1 MSNSEDRYI
10 SLLTDFGFMRIFGTA
25 PNKELLINFLNCLFN
40 GRKVIKD
47 LKYGNQEH
55 VGDVYVERKAIF
67 DVYCED
73 ADGEKFIVEMQ
84 NASQKYFKDR
94 SLFYSTFPIREQ
106 APKEQKWDYHLSP
119 VYTVAI
125 LNYDMHE
132 AAFDSSKIRHRVKL
146 CDTSTHR
153 VFYDKLEFIYIE
165 IAKFDKSVDE
175 LKTMYDKWLFVLK
188 NLSRLENR
196 PATLRDK
203 IFDRLFKLAEIAR
216 LNPAERYE
224 YEDSLKSFRDLRN
237 CIDYAEEKGIR
248 KGMAKGLAKGRE
260 EGEAI
265 GLEKGKKLE
274 KIESARNLKSLGV
287 PIETIATATGLST
300 DEITTL

>member
-1 MSNSEDRYI
+1 M
-10 SLLTDFGFMRIFGTA
+10 
-25 PNKELLINFLNCLFN
+25 
-40 GRKVIKD
+40 
-47 LKYGNQEH
+47 
-55 VGDVYVERKAIF
+55 
-67 DVYCED
+67 
-73 ADGEKFIVEMQ
+73 
-84 NASQKYFKDR
+84 
-94 SLFYSTFPIREQ
+94 
-106 APKEQKWDYHLSP
+106 
-119 VYTVAI
+119 
-125 LNYDMHE
+125 
-132 AAFDSSKIRHRVKL
+132 
-146 CDTSTHR
+146 
-153 VFYDKLEFIYIE
+153 FYDKLEFIYIE

-274 KIESARNLKSLGV
+274 KIETARNLKRLGV